1 MGRPTAY
8 KKKYANELV
17 EYFMRFL
24 DLRDDPVA
32 DDKAE
37 RSGMVTIDLSD
48 PGGAKVTRAPC
59 SGYPSLIK
67 FAKKIGVTP
76 QTLQNWKDKHED
88 FAEAMEFADMI
99 QDEVLNERALFG
111 KVDGKVAMKIR
122 ELKAAAKREA
132 KDELG
137 VGGLKIE
144 FRNFTES
151 KIELKEYEGEVN
163 EDTEYS

>member
-1 MGRPTAY
+1 
-8 KKKYANELV
+8 LH
-17 EYFMRFL
+17 
-24 DLRDDPVA
+24 
-32 DDKAE
+32 
-37 RSGMVTIDLSD
+37 
-48 PGGAKVTRAPC
+48 
-59 SGYPSLIK
+59 
-67 FAKKIGVTP
+67 
-76 QTLQNWKDKHED
+76 NWRDKHED
-88 FAEAMEFADMI
+88 FAEAMEFADLI

-111 KVDGKVAMKIR
+111 KVDGKVAMQIR